1 MAKKSSKKSYAF
13 LLAALLGVI
22 AIVLYFIPM
31 LTYHAEVN
39 LLGINAYNE
48 VKLSGFNLVFG
59 AKGIK
64 GVTFNNVTKTT
75 TDYSLEFKEVKAAV
89 GPLIAAICSAV
100 GIIAVLLAGV
110 IGKKNKMIVK
120 VVAFVAFIAAAV
132 LVVAITKATFVS
144 ANEISENGAEFYKLA
159 IGAYIICGCN
169 AIAGL
174 VSLVA

>member
-48 VKLSGFNLVFG
+48 VKLSGFNLAFG
-59 AKGIK
+59 AEEIK
-64 GVTFNNVTKTT
+64 GVTFNNVTNTT
-75 TDYSLEFKEVKAAV
+75 TDYSLGFEVKAAV